1 MPQVTFLTPA
11 DLRDTVRAMAVISLL
26 HDKNRDVR
34 FWHDPSIPADVS
46 TWKDVLGNECRFV
59 FHKAGAV
66 IVGFDPKSALN
77 PFTRAETPDQIAA
90 YPGVYDALPA
100 ALGTVLQAQPFDD
113 ESEYHTA
120 TFCIWNTGKTKTW
133 TKGSVSAPAGS
144 GKDADGQEHLL
155 GRIRGYYADFATE
168 CLNMDKVELDEDAVT
183 ELLSGDEISAECLK
197 KLKPKLDVDDV
208 REDLVMMGFVIGD

>member
-34 FWHDPSIPADVS
+34 FWHDPSIPADVG

-77 PFTRAETPDQIAA
+77 PFTRAETPDQIVA
-90 YPGVYDALPA
+90 YPGVYDALPG
-100 ALGTVLQAQPFDD
+100 ALSAVLQAQPFDD

>member
-34 FWHDPSIPADVS
+34 FWHDPSIPADIA
-46 TWKDVLGNECRFV
+46 TWKDVLGNECRFL

-77 PFTRAETPDQIAA
+77 PFTRAESPDQIAA
-90 YPGVYDALPA
+90 FAGVYDALPGALA
-100 ALGTVLQAQPFDD
+100 AVLQAQPFDD

-120 TFCIWNTGKTKTW
+120 TFCIWNTGKTKVW
-133 TKGSVSAPAGS
+133 TKGSVTAPAGS

-155 GRIRGYYADFATE
+155 GRIRGYYTDFATE
-168 CLNMDKVELDEDAVT
+168 FLNMDKVELDEDAVT
-183 ELLSGDEISAECLK
+183 ELLSGDEISADCLK
-197 KLKPKLDVDDV
+197 KLKPKLDVDEV